1 MQVHFSRL
9 AQVPNNLTLLAG
21 SSEIKSK
28 LTLLTPKFL
37 VNNIF
42 NDKSGMT
49 VAMIP
54 FEQDTSEDAVI
65 KLSLDYF
72 YLGKD

>member
-1 MQVHFSRL
+1 
-9 AQVPNNLTLLAG
+9 
-21 SSEIKSK
+21 
-28 LTLLTPKFL
+28 
-37 VNNIF
+37 
-42 NDKSGMT
+42 MT